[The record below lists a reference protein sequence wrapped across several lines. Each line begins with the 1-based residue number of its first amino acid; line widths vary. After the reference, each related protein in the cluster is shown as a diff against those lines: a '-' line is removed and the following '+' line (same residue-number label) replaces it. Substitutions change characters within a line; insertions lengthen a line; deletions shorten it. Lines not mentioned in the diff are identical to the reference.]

1 MPDLIPRSGIEPGPP
16 TAGVQSLSHWTTRG
30 VPGYIVLREREGRE
44 VRRAELEAQKFR
56 GQIIMLIS
64 GVGRIRL
71 WVPVCHT
78 SDQSRIM
85 PPKDANLL
93 LPRTY
98 KYVELHCE
106 VEFRLKVE
114 LRLLIN

>member
-1 MPDLIPRSGIEPGPP
+1 M
-16 TAGVQSLSHWTTRG
+16 
-30 VPGYIVLREREGRE
+30 LRERDGRE

-64 GVGRIRL
+64 RVGRIRL
-71 WVPVCHT
+71 WVPVCRT
-78 SDQSRIM
+78 RDQRRIM

-93 LPRTY
+93 LPRTC

-106 VEFRLKVE
+106 VEFRSKVE

>member
-30 VPGYIVLREREGRE
+30 VPGYILLREREGRE
-44 VRRAELEAQKFR
+44 FR